1 MGIQVEF
8 NPDLALRNISEYKS
22 ERRTLEECIPESL
35 QVGRAYAFLKK
46 GQRVYWFDGEMPLC
60 ETTGDGNLS
69 RPLASIVMIE
79 AGHKI
84 RPYQGKEQIVTHG
97 LYLVKEVYDRNDP
110 TIHFEGWNKVSKSI

>member
-8 NPDLALRNISEYKS
+8 NPDLALRNISEYD
-22 ERRTLEECIPESL
+22 EGRRTLEECIPENL
-35 QVGRAYAFLKK
+35 EIGEIYPFLKK

-60 ETTGDGNLS
+60 ETTGNGNLS

-79 AGHKI
+79 AIHKI
-84 RPYQGKEQIVTHG
+84 RSYQSEEQIVTEG

-110 TIHFEGWNKVSKSI
+110 TIHFEGWNKK